1 MSRNKVFSFIN
12 IAGLSVGVACCL
24 ILLLYIQDEV
34 NYDKHHQDGD
44 RVFRINSAFH
54 FEDYKPVPR
63 TSPPIAWGI
72 KDEIPEFEAVAR
84 VVNPPGVTQSL
95 IRYQDDLFYEQNGL
109 VADSTVFDLLTYEF
123 LEGNPEKALT
133 HPNNVVI
140 CDDLARRLFG
150 NESALDKVIRISQG
164 GPEGDFKITGV
175 FSNDRNSHLKA
186 NFLTSISSS
195 GWADYIR
202 RSDVADEWAGQNFTM
217 SYVRL
222 APGYSLPDVVEKMNA
237 AFQKHGGEDLKAL
250 GMDKKLSLEAVPD
263 IYLHS
268 TTENKVP
275 RITYLYVIASIAVF
289 ILLIACINFMN
300 LSTAKATKRAMEI
313 GLRKSLGAQ
322 KGLLVRQFLSETM
335 VTVLLAVMLSCIVIQ
350 VSLPAFNEITGKSIS
365 FDSGNMTF
373 ILLSLAGI
381 TLITGLA
388 AGGYPAFYLSSFQP
402 AGILKG
408 KSDLQASNGLLR
420 RSLVVFQ
427 FVIAITLV
435 CGMIIII
442 RQLTF
447 MQEQNLGFSVAN
459 KIVLPLRTATA
470 RANFVA
476 LRDELQ
482 KLPGV
487 AGITGTN
494 NVPGDPIF
502 SNFSL
507 YPRGSSM
514 EKAVLVR
521 NTFVEPNYLDV
532 MQIKILAGNDFSWNR
547 NTESRNKVILN
558 REAAKQLGFAPE
570 EIVGEKLYFD
580 WQGDRYEFEAIGV
593 MENYHQLSLKEEI
606 YPLLFRV
613 DKSPADNFIIADVTD
628 RNIKEAISVFETTW
642 KEINRDTPFEYH
654 FLDEDFEKQY
664 EGDRKVSTVI
674 SIFTAIALIIS
685 CLGLYGLLSYMAER
699 RIREIG
705 IRKVLGAN
713 VGQIV
718 SLMSGEFVKLV
729 LIAFVIAIPLSL
741 YCITQWLER
750 FAYKISP
757 DITLYTL
764 AGSIALSITLLTV
777 GFESIRA
784 ARRNPVDALRS
795 D

>member
-1 MSRNKVFSFIN
+1 
-12 IAGLSVGVACCL
+12 
-24 ILLLYIQDEV
+24 
-34 NYDKHHQDGD
+34 
-44 RVFRINSAFH
+44 
-54 FEDYKPVPR
+54 
-63 TSPPIAWGI
+63 
-72 KDEIPEFEAVAR
+72 
-84 VVNPPGVTQSL
+84 
-95 IRYQDDLFYEQNGL
+95 
-109 VADSTVFDLLTYEF
+109 
-123 LEGNPEKALT
+123 
-133 HPNNVVI
+133 
-140 CDDLARRLFG
+140 
-150 NESALDKVIRISQG
+150 
-164 GPEGDFKITGV
+164 
-175 FSNDRNSHLKA
+175 
-186 NFLTSISSS
+186 SS